1 MTEDFWK
8 SKLKAF
14 LHDPPNKCFD
24 IAGHEKTAAAGM
36 MAAGFLEEEIKGDK
50 TTEHIPGSPDYRKS
64 CEDDKFCD
72 RAASAADRFL
82 FPNSRKMNACFTG
95 GKDAPFL
102 HPFCPGRFY
111 TEQPVPGSA
120 FAEEKFQS
128 AIGVVDSALS
138 WKDKFLLY
146 WRRWPEESAKLD
158 RRLAFLPA
166 DTRIPDHSIWHHL
179 SLTSAMRACMKDGHA
194 EFAFL
199 LFQIG
204 PVQDFIECARSTRD
218 CWSGSYILS
227 WLMSK
232 ALLAASME
240 IGPDNVIFP
249 ALRGQPFFDL
259 AMKDVYSGI
268 RLDSGK
274 NLWTY
279 VSSSICG
286 KGSKLRIPN
295 LPNRFLMLVPQ
306 NQAEKLAV
314 LAENAICSEWRNIA
328 DYAWKKFTEISDMD
342 LQLWK
347 KRWDDQIDK
356 FLHIH
361 WQTMDW
367 DAALKNEELTRIAVQ
382 VPEQERDLRYF
393 SSSVGNPALS
403 SIGNTWN
410 PQYSR
415 VAKAFAA
422 RHILRDFAQVDRE
435 KDSRLAGAPKDA
447 LSGVESVIGPE
458 ELWEKLKKGSGT
470 SLFKS
475 NEGPYGAI
483 TIVKRLFPE
492 YLKTVSPELN
502 FDSAIRST
510 KEIAGER
517 KYFAI
522 LAMDGDEIGKRLS
535 GKKAKRFKDSL
546 AREAREYFDHL
557 KGTDFDTFLRPM
569 SPSAHAQFSECLSN
583 FALHLVEPVIRSF
596 DGQLIYA
603 GGDDV
608 LAMLPAGNA
617 LAAAYTLRC
626 MFRGEKPE
634 LLNHIK
640 GLDSQTAAFQATGIR
655 VEHEGWVTIP
665 SGKESL
671 PLMVPGTESDVSC
684 GIAIAHH
691 SFPLQRAIHEARA
704 AEKRA
709 KTGYGRAAFAMSLL
723 KRSGEIVQWGS
734 KWKSSALELFYS
746 YKEIRDQDEAVRFP
760 YSFAQQLLPYDLD
773 HEQKTLDADEL
784 RKIILA
790 DFREVCSRQWSDAP
804 MELAARY
811 LSELE
816 KEYKLDGFGNFVKLF
831 LAVAFIYRKSDN
843 GNNDESEE

>member
-24 IAGHEKTAAAGM
+24 IAGHEKAAASAM
-36 MAAGFLEEEIKGDK
+36 KAAGFSEEEINGA
-50 TTEHIPGSPDYRKS
+50 ECAAGLPDYRKMR
-64 CEDDKFCD
+64 EADKFCD
-72 RAASAADRFL
+72 RTASAADRFL
-82 FPNSRKMNACFTG
+82 FPHSRKMNARFTG
-95 GKDAPFL
+95 GKDAPFR
-102 HPFCPGRFY
+102 HPFCPDCFY
-111 TEQPVPGSA
+111 TEKPVSGA
-120 FAEEKFQS
+120 ALAEEKFQD
-128 AIGVVDSALS
+128 AIGSVDSSLS
-138 WKDKFLLY
+138 WKNRFLLY
-146 WRRWPEESAKLD
+146 WRRWPEEAAKLD
-158 RRLAFLPA
+158 KRLAFLPA

-179 SLTSAMRACMKDGHA
+179 SLTSAMRACMKDGRP

-199 LFQIG
+199 LFQLG

-232 ALLAASME
+232 ALLTVSME

-259 AMKDVYSGI
+259 AMKDIYSGI
-268 RLDSGK
+268 HLDEGK

-279 VSSSICG
+279 VSRSITG
-286 KGSKLRIPN
+286 RNSKLRIPN

-306 NQAEKLAV
+306 DQAEKLAV
-314 LAENAICSEWRNIA
+314 LAENAIRSEWRNIA
-328 DYAWKKFTEISDMD
+328 DYAWKKFTEISNMD
-342 LQLWK
+342 LQLWE
-347 KRWDDQIDK
+347 KRWNDQISR
-356 FLHIH
+356 FLQIH

-367 DAALKNEELTRIAVQ
+367 DVSLKNEELTRIAVQ
-382 VPEQERDLRYF
+382 IPEQERDPRYF
-393 SSSVGNPALS
+393 ASSAGNMELS

-415 VAKAFAA
+415 IAKAFAA
-422 RHILRDFAQVDRE
+422 RHMLRDFAQVDRE
-435 KDSRLAGAPKDA
+435 KDPRIAGAPKDA

-458 ELWEKLKKGSGT
+458 ELWTQFRNGT
-470 SLFKS
+470 DSDLPFKS

-483 TIVKRLFPE
+483 TIMKRLFPE
-492 YLKTVSPELN
+492 YLKTVSPELD
-502 FDSAIRST
+502 FDSAVKST
-510 KEIAGER
+510 KEIAGKR
-517 KYFAI
+517 NYFAV

-546 AREAREYFDHL
+546 AKEAREYFDSL
-557 KGTDFDTFLRPM
+557 NGTDFDTFRRPM

-608 LAMLPAGNA
+608 LAMLPAENA

-634 LLNHIK
+634 LLNRIT
-640 GLDSQTAAFQATGIR
+640 GLDSQVAAFERTGIQ
-655 VEHEGWVTIP
+655 VEHEGWVSIP
-665 SGKESL
+665 SGSESL

-709 KTGYGRAAFAMSLL
+709 KSEYGRAAFAMSLL

-734 KWKSSALELFYS
+734 KWESSALELFYR
-746 YKEIRDQDEAVRFP
+746 YKATRDKDEAVRFP
-760 YSFAQQLLPYDLD
+760 YSFARQMLPYDLD
-773 HEQKTLDADEL
+773 HEQKTLETDEDL
-784 RKIILA
+784 KNIILE
-790 DFREVCSRQWSDAP
+790 DFREVCSRQWSGAP
-804 MELAARY
+804 TELAKQY
-811 LSELE
+811 LTELQ
-816 KEYKLDGFGNFVKLF
+816 KEYKFNGFGNFVKLF
-831 LAVAFIYRKSDN
+831 LAVAFIYR
-843 GNNDESEE
+843 NNKESED